1 MPNPTFAP
9 SLYID
14 EADIDALVMELS
26 ERLRR
31 NPSLRPAMDGL
42 IGNRWEEAE
51 TAAGAFLR
59 ATLFQE
65 RLPEVDGNW
74 LARSIRLLDAQAIDH
89 LADVLLDCAL
99 VAFPLQGAGVIGE
112 IGDELAC
119 MLKAVA
125 AQDGAARQRLLIKAR
140 VRLAAGALMNRL

>member
-14 EADIDALVMELS
+14 EADIDALVIELS

-31 NPSLRPAMDGL
+31 DPLLRPVMQGL
-42 IGNRWEEAE
+42 IGNGWEDAEA
-51 TAAGAFLR
+51 AAGAFLR

-65 RLPEVDGNW
+65 GLPDIDGNW
-74 LARSIRLLDAQAIDH
+74 LVRALRLLDTQAIDR
-89 LADVLLDCAL
+89 LGDVLLDCAL
-99 VAFPLQGAGVIGE
+99 VAFPLHGAGVIAA
-112 IGDELAC
+112 IGDELAH

-125 AQDGAARQRLLIKAR
+125 AENGVARQRLLLEAR
-140 VRLAAGALMNRL
+140 ARLAAGALMNRL